1 MGITL
6 SNTINNKMIKF
17 SVNVGSP
24 ATIMTLDGNSGGS
37 VTFSKSVTVADGAND
52 FNIASHD
59 GSNGLKLGGILVQ
72 ATATELNL
80 LSGSTTLTQIASLSC
95 TGSQVIQRNSD
106 NTAWQC
112 GANRRRRLLS
122 KDGTLFSDKRLKKD
136 IQTIQNASEKL
147 QNIRG
152 VTYYFDENIH
162 TKDIKHLPEKEQ
174 IGVIAQEVE
183 KVLPQVVTENDNGV
197 KKVDYSSLT
206 GFLIQVNKEQEVKLE
221 KQEFRLE
228 KQQAQLDQLTML
240 LKEERQDRK
249 LSEQNNRFERNIM
262 FAFISLTICF
272 MFLFQKRNEKS
283 VVLQQR
289 TLPAL
294 MKEEGTTA

>member
-1 MGITL
+1 MGCSI
-6 SNTINNKMIKF
+6 
-17 SVNVGSP
+17 
-24 ATIMTLDGNSGGS
+24 GGS
-37 VTFSKSVTVADGAND
+37 ALPACGDNEILKTNENGYLEC
-52 FNIASHD
+52 ASD
-59 GSNGLKLGGILVQ
+59 
-72 ATATELNL
+72 AT
-80 LSGSTTLTQIASLSC
+80 
-95 TGSQVIQRNSD
+95 R
-106 NTAWQC
+106 
-112 GANRRRRLLS
+112 RRRRLHGNDDYENDHSLVS
-122 KDGTLFSDKRLKKD
+122 NPLFSDKRLKKD

-162 TKDIKHLPEKEQ
+162 MKDIKHLPESEQ

-183 KVLPQVVTENDNGV
+183 KVLPQVVTENDNGI

-206 GFLIQVNKEQEVKLE
+206 GFLIQVNKEQEVKLEKQEFRLE

>member
-1 MGITL
+1 MSNRCCFQAYFELAAHGIQ
-6 SNTINNKMIKF
+6 
-17 SVNVGSP
+17 
-24 ATIMTLDGNSGGS
+24 MTLTIATAGATAGQLIYIRNKDERATLES
-37 VTFSKSVTVADGAND
+37 VIPAETTVQYI
-52 FNIASHD
+52 FD
-59 GSNGLKLGGILVQ
+59 GSAWNPVKE
-72 ATATELNL
+72 AT
-80 LSGSTTLTQIASLSC
+80 S
-95 TGSQVIQRNSD
+95 
-106 NTAWQC
+106 
-112 GANRRRRLLS
+112 RRRLLAS
-122 KDGTLFSDKRLKKD
+122 DAEDTGFTPVSNPLFSDKRLKKD

-183 KVLPQVVTENDNGV
+183 KVLPQVVTENDNGI

-206 GFLIQVNKEQEVKLE
+206 GFLIQVNKEQEVK
-221 KQEFRLE
+221 LE

-272 MFLFQKRNEKS
+272 MFLFQKRN
-283 VVLQQR
+283 
-289 TLPAL
+289 
-294 MKEEGTTA
+294 

>member
-1 MGITL
+1 MGSDTEDTGFTPI
-6 SNTINNKMIKF
+6 SN
-17 SVNVGSP
+17 P
-24 ATIMTLDGNSGGS
+24 
-37 VTFSKSVTVADGAND
+37 
-52 FNIASHD
+52 
-59 GSNGLKLGGILVQ
+59 
-72 ATATELNL
+72 
-80 LSGSTTLTQIASLSC
+80 
-95 TGSQVIQRNSD
+95 
-106 NTAWQC
+106 
-112 GANRRRRLLS
+112 
-122 KDGTLFSDKRLKKD
+122 LFSDKRLKKD
-136 IQTIQNASEKL
+136 IQTIQNASKKL

-183 KVLPQVVTENDNGV
+183 KVLPQVVTENDNGI

-206 GFLIQVNKEQEVKLE
+206 GFLIQVNKEQEVK
-221 KQEFRLE
+221 LE

-272 MFLFQKRNEKS
+272 MFLFQERNEKS
-283 VVLQQR
+283 VVLQQG
-289 TLPAL
+289 TLPIV
-294 MKEEGTTA
+294 MKEDEATA